1 MTQLTRRSTKSI
13 IPKLLNWEEKERSRQ
28 ELEVK
33 MEEFFANDGF
43 IREIPQGE
51 SGNKYYKWS
60 IK

>member
-13 IPKLLNWEEKERSRQ
+13 IPKLLNWEEKERARQ

>member
-13 IPKLLNWEEKERSRQ
+13 IPKLLNWEEKERARQ
-28 ELEVK
+28 ELEIK

-43 IREIPQGE
+43 ILEIPQGE

>member
-13 IPKLLNWEEKERSRQ
+13 IPKLLNWEEKERARH